1 MGSYLSREKLS
12 MDSSITYYDNLASAY
27 NSHMT
32 ASDEA
37 VRHLVQKIF
46 VDRINS
52 GLILDFGG
60 GTGLDFSW
68 LLRPEYSLFFLEPS
82 FQMRALA
89 KKACAGSSI
98 LPVFLEEKIDFH
110 QWSDQQ
116 LPFSEKMQGVLAN
129 FAVLNCIPDIRSL
142 FDKLSLVCSRGCFF
156 LATVLNTRPGKLFK
170 THSFFVAIKSMLNQK
185 LISTNEFNGVSQQ
198 TFLHTLPAYR
208 LASRNHFKFLSWKP
222 IPFSDFAI
230 LTLEKK

>member
-1 MGSYLSREKLS
+1 
-12 MDSSITYYDNLASAY
+12 MDSSIAYYDNVASTY

-46 VDRINS
+46 LERIN
-52 GLILDFGG
+52 GGFILDFGG

-82 FQMRALA
+82 IQMRALA

-110 QWSDQQ
+110 QWSVEQ
-116 LPFSEKMQGVLAN
+116 LPFQAKMQGVLAN
-129 FAVLNCIPDIRSL
+129 FAVLNCIPDIRCL
-142 FDKLSLVCSRGCFF
+142 FDQLAFVCSKQCFF
-156 LATVLNTRPGKLFK
+156 LATVLNTNPKKLFK
-170 THSFFVAIKSMLNQK
+170 THSFFVALKSLFNQK
-185 LISTNEFNGVSQQ
+185 LISTNEFKGVYQQ
-198 TFLHTLPAYR
+198 TFLHTIAAYR
-208 LASRNHFKFLSWKP
+208 LASSKHFKFLSWEP